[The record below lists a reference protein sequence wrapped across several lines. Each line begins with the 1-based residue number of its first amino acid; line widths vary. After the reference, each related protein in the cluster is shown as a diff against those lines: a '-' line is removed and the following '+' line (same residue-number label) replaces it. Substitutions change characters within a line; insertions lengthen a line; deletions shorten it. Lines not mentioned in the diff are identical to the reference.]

1 MPFWRSD
8 AQSSLLEGRE
18 VRIGAFE
25 LIEPIPELNEPYVLA
40 VLSPWIDVNNVGTLT
55 LSGLE
60 TQFKAKELA
69 RLARPGN
76 FFDFTRYRPI
86 LYYEEGIRRV
96 KIPNTTL
103 SYAKREGGNDLLFLH
118 LLEPHSLSE
127 AYTDSVLRLLKTLKV
142 KKYCLLGSMY
152 DVVPHTRPLIVNG
165 GAIGR
170 ETEIDLKRSEAQPS
184 DYQGPTTFTV
194 MITQR
199 APEFGI
205 ETIWFI
211 VSLPQYVR
219 LEEDF
224 LGKVRLMEI
233 LNLLYNIPI
242 DKKDFER
249 ASEQLN
255 LINQK
260 VEKTPELR
268 NLLPQLET
276 LYEVRI
282 KRKEGEKM
290 PKLSPEMEGALWEI
304 IGKDFGE
311 A

>member
-1 MPFWRSD
+1 
-8 AQSSLLEGRE
+8 

-25 LIEPIPELNEPYVLA
+25 LIEPIPELNEPYVFA
-40 VLSPWIDVNNVGTLT
+40 VLSPWVDVNNVGTLT

-69 RLARPGN
+69 KLAKPGN

-86 LYYEEGIRRV
+86 LYYEEGIRQV

-103 SYAKREGGNDLLFLH
+103 SYAKRERGNDLLFLH

-127 AYTDSVLRLLKTLKV
+127 VYVDSVLRLFKSLKV

-170 ETEIDLKRSEAQPS
+170 ETALDLKKSEAQPS
-184 DYQGPTTFTV
+184 DYQGPTTITI

-199 APEFGI
+199 APELGI

-249 ASEQLN
+249 AAEQLN

-282 KRKEGEKM
+282 NRKEGERM
-290 PKLSPEMEGALWEI
+290 PKLSPEMEGILWKI